1 MLDLDLS
8 SLFAGDAAPAADR
21 TVRILT
27 VCTGNICRSPL
38 AAQILAARL
47 ADLDVVVA
55 SAGTRGLVDKPMTP
69 EALRLAAELG
79 VDPAASTAHLARWLN
94 ETHLDDVDLVLGM
107 TREHRS
113 AAVALAPARTRA
125 AFTSRE
131 FARLADGV
139 EDAAIARAA
148 DEAGDDP
155 HARIRAALALLSQR
169 RGEGELPVDP
179 ADDDVVDPYRRSWD
193 TYQLSARQLMPG
205 MDAVTRVIR
214 AALSPSPR

>member
-8 SLFAGDAAPAADR
+8 SLFAEDAAPAADR

-38 AAQILAARL
+38 AAHLLADRL

-55 SAGTRGLVDKPMTP
+55 SAGTRALIDKPMTP
-69 EALRLAAELG
+69 EALRLAEELG
-79 VDPAASTAHLARWLN
+79 VDAAASAAHRARWLD
-94 ETHLDDVDLVLGM
+94 ESHLDGVDLVLGM

-113 AAVALAPARTRA
+113 AAVALAPSRTRA
-125 AFTSRE
+125 AFTARE
-131 FARLADGV
+131 FARLADGID
-139 EDAAIARAA
+139 DAAIARAT

-155 HARIRAALALLSQR
+155 HARIRAAFALLAQH
-169 RGEGELPVDP
+169 RGDGVVAADP

-193 TYQLSARQLMPG
+193 TYQLSAQQLLPG
-205 MDAVTRVIR
+205 IDAVARVIR
-214 AALSPSPR
+214 AALSPAT